1 MVARSWPEE
10 READGM
16 GTRIRHHGDR
26 VRIEENGCVLCELPR
41 FPGPTHSVWDVLA
54 CAVRLFAPGSR
65 MAMLGFAGG
74 GMVGAMRAIGCEQ
87 EVEGVD
93 LWVEGF
99 EVFREVAADWSGA
112 VRFHPE
118 DAVAWMRRQR
128 TLFDVIVEDLS
139 VPLEGDVVKPEV
151 SWVDLP
157 PLMGRKLKK
166 SGVVISNLLPT
177 PGISWENLIAAS
189 RVGPG
194 VVVEFESYY
203 NRVLIQ
209 GSDVGGARSCGYRL
223 RKLMCLLGSD
233 LTDDIRLR
241 TLQDAH

>member
-1 MVARSWPEE
+1 M
-10 READGM
+10 EA
-16 GTRIRHHGDR
+16 RIRHHEDG
-26 VRIEENGCVLCELPR
+26 VSIEENGCVLCELPR
-41 FPGPTHSVWDVLA
+41 SPGPTHSIWDVLA
-54 CAVRLFAPGSR
+54 CAVQLFAPGSR

-93 LWVEGF
+93 LWAEGF
-99 EVFREVAADWSGA
+99 EVFREVAADWSG
-112 VRFHPE
+112 VVHFHPE
-118 DAVAWMRRQR
+118 DAVAWMRRQQ

-157 PLMGRKLKK
+157 PLMRRRLKK
-166 SGVVISNLLPT
+166 NGVVISNLLPT
-177 PGISWENLIAAS
+177 PGISWEEMIAAC
-189 RVGPG
+189 RVGSG

-209 GSDVGGARSCGYRL
+209 GSSVGRARSCGDRL
-223 RKLMCLLGSD
+223 RKLMRLLGSD

-241 TLQDAH
+241 TLQGAH

>member
-1 MVARSWPEE
+1 
-10 READGM
+10 
-16 GTRIRHHGDR
+16 
-26 VRIEENGCVLCELPR
+26 VLCELPR
-41 FPGPTHSVWDVLA
+41 SPGPTHSVWDVLA

-65 MAMLGFAGG
+65 MALLGFAAG

-99 EVFREVAADWSGA
+99 EVFRKIAADWSGA

-128 TLFDVIVEDLS
+128 PLFDVIVEDLS
-139 VPLEGDVVKPEV
+139 VPLEGDVVKPGA
-151 SWVDLP
+151 SWIDLP
-157 PLMGRKLKK
+157 PLMRKRVKK

-177 PGISWENLIAAS
+177 PGISWDDLIAAS

-203 NRVLIQ
+203 NRILIQ
-209 GSDVGGARSCGYRL
+209 GSGVGGARSCGYRL
-223 RKLMCLLGSD
+223 RKLMRLLGSD

-241 TLQDAH
+241 TLQGAH